1 MEATIILY
9 TTRGIEPRVATKM
22 YETLFGK
29 VQMSNYGRYSYE
41 VRGTLPEDSYLRP
54 VRAVMIVKREWH
66 QQVIELFDEYG
77 VKHRSFDVEVQP
89 GIFKNT
95 DFF

>member
-1 MEATIILY
+1 MEATIVLY

-29 VQMSNYGRYSYE
+29 VQKSNYGRYRYE
-41 VRGTLPEDSYLRP
+41 VRGTLPEDAYLRP
-54 VRAVMIVKREWH
+54 VRAVIIVKRECH

-89 GIFKNT
+89 GIFKNK